1 MGLFS
6 KILKKDTPSKK
17 HNRATLTVA
26 GIDKL
31 TDSGVRIRFNIPS
44 EEAES
49 YKFKPGQYVNIHL
62 EKNGEKLTRSYSICS
77 GPNEEL
83 AIGVKAIE
91 KGLASNYL
99 VHELKVGDSIDVDY
113 PIGNFNLPIQA
124 KHIVCFAAGSGITP
138 IMSMA
143 KFLGADQQMELFYSN
158 SLVNTSFFLSELE
171 GLSKVKLTKIFSR
184 ETVEGSRQGRLDKQL
199 VSELIKENLSLLR
212 ADGFYICGPEAM
224 ILGIQEVLH
233 VFGIPDSKIHFELF
247 TTPVLMKQEEV
258 STSSSF
264 SGKSKVTAIMDGDI
278 TTVELDANGK
288 TVLEALDKAGMDV
301 PYSCKGGVCCTC
313 KAKIIEGSA
322 KMKINYALTDE
333 EVKDGY
339 ILTCQSHPTSEVLK
353 LDFDV

>member
-6 KILKKDTPSKK
+6 KLLKKDAPAKK

-31 TDSGVRIRFNIPS
+31 TDNGVRIKFSIPV
-44 EEAES
+44 EEAKA
-49 YKFKPGQYVNIHL
+49 YKFKPGQYVNVHHDL
-62 EKNGEKLTRSYSICS
+62 NGVKNSRSYSICS
-77 GPNEEL
+77 GPNEPL
-83 AIGVKAIE
+83 SIGVKAIE
-91 KGLASNYL
+91 NGLVSNFL
-99 VHELKVGDSIDVDY
+99 VKEVKVGDQLEVDY
-113 PIGNFNLPIQA
+113 PIGNFKLPETCN
-124 KHIVCFAAGSGITP
+124 HVVCFAAGSGITP
-138 IMSMA
+138 ILSMA
-143 KFLGADQQMELFYSN
+143 KYLGTDKKMDLFYGN
-158 SLVNTSFFLSELE
+158 SFVKTSFFLDELAAIPQ
-171 GLSKVKLTKIFSR
+171 VNLTRIFSQ
-184 ETVEGSRQGRLDKQL
+184 ETIEGARHGRLDKQL
-199 VSELIKENLSLLR
+199 VSELIKENLTLLR

-233 VFGIPDSKIHFELF
+233 IFGIPDSKIHFELF

-258 STSSSF
+258 ETTGSF
-264 SGKSKVTAIMDGDI
+264 SGKSKVTAILDGDI
-278 TTVELDANGK
+278 TTVELDTNGK
-288 TVLEALDKAGMDV
+288 TVLEALDGAGMDV

-353 LDFDV
+353 IDFDV

>member
-6 KILKKDTPSKK
+6 KILKKDTPNKK

-31 TDSGVRIRFNIPS
+31 TNLGVRVRFSVPTEES
-44 EEAES
+44 EAF
-49 YKFKPGQYVNIHL
+49 KFKPGQYVNIHI
-62 EKNGEKLTRSYSICS
+62 EKKGEKLTRSYSICS

-91 KGLASNYL
+91 NGLVSNYL
-99 VHELKVGDSIDVDY
+99 VHEIKVGDSIEVDY
-113 PIGNFNLPIQA
+113 PMGNFNLPNQA

-138 IMSMA
+138 ILSMA
-143 KFLGADQQMELFYSN
+143 KFLNTDQKMDLYYGN
-158 SLVNTSFFLSELE
+158 SSVQTSFFLNDLE
-171 GLSKVKLTKIFSR
+171 NLSQVNLVKLFSR
-184 ETVEGSRQGRLDKQL
+184 ESVPGALEGRLDKQQ

-212 ADGFYICGPEAM
+212 ADGFFICGPEAM

-233 VFGIPDSKIHFELF
+233 VFGVADSKIHFELF
-247 TTPVLMKQEEV
+247 TTPVLMKQEEIQV
-258 STSSSF
+258 SSGF
-264 SGKSKVTAIMDGDI
+264 SGKAMVTAILDGDI
-278 TTVELDANGK
+278 TTVELDTNGK
-288 TVLEALDKAGMDV
+288 TVLEALDSAGMDV

-322 KMKINYALTDE
+322 TMKINYALTDQ

-339 ILTCQSHPTSEVLK
+339 ILTCQSHPTSEILK